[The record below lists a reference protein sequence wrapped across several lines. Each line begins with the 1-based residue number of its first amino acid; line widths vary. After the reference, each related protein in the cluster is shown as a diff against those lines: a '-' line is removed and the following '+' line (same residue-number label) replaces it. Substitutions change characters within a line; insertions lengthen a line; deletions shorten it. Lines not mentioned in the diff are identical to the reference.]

1 MRSKRLWATSGYQR
15 EPWIRGQKDIANNQ
29 QQKPPNALQG
39 LRFGIRCC
47 PPSPAYHTREPAK
60 WPQQRFLEKVPGA
73 LTLSI
78 THQPI
83 ANHRP
88 VVPRTFFSGDR
99 HVIFEEDSTCCLVRL
114 GSCKLRLLLFWLIIL
129 GGCTD
134 RQLTAPT
141 PQMDAQEQFWIRVLL
156 FENITACTLTSPSS
170 FSVFSEKTQTA
181 KTNFEKPHTPISI
194 DISAGTIVIDGHP
207 VAGQQVIV
215 APDKPHIFT
224 INGRDYRGK
233 LKLIINIDGS
243 SFDAINLVPL
253 EPYLAGVVGAEM
265 PDYWEPEALQAQAIA
280 SRTYCLYIKRHFG
293 GNRNWDLKKTQ
304 AHQVYLGLK
313 AESGQIWDAVN
324 KTQGRVLV
332 CTHPDG
338 TEDIFPTYYSSAC
351 GGHTESSKHVF
362 GDSFT
367 PLVGV
372 DCPYCKDV
380 AKRGFF
386 FWPIAQF
393 DKTTV
398 TTSLLQR
405 YPKLKMLG
413 EVTNIVP
420 ARQSD
425 YGRFSRLTSVK
436 LVGSSGTSDFLAA
449 EDLRLTIDP
458 TGLKLK
464 STICRIISMGDK
476 WLFLS
481 GRGYGHGVG
490 MCQCGAQAMAR
501 QGKRAAQILSYYYP
515 GSKFAKIY

>member
-1 MRSKRLWATSGYQR
+1 M
-15 EPWIRGQKDIANNQ
+15 
-29 QQKPPNALQG
+29 
-39 LRFGIRCC
+39 
-47 PPSPAYHTREPAK
+47 
-60 WPQQRFLEKVPGA
+60 
-73 LTLSI
+73 
-78 THQPI
+78 
-83 ANHRP
+83 
-88 VVPRTFFSGDR
+88 
-99 HVIFEEDSTCCLVRL
+99 
-114 GSCKLRLLLFWLIIL
+114 
-129 GGCTD
+129 
-134 RQLTAPT
+134 
-141 PQMDAQEQFWIRVLL
+141 
-156 FENITACTLTSPSS
+156 
-170 FSVFSEKTQTA
+170 
-181 KTNFEKPHTPISI
+181 
-194 DISAGTIVIDGHP
+194 
-207 VAGQQVIV
+207 
-215 APDKPHIFT
+215 
-224 INGRDYRGK
+224 
-233 LKLIINIDGS
+233 
-243 SFDAINLVPL
+243 
-253 EPYLAGVVGAEM
+253 
-265 PDYWEPEALQAQAIA
+265 
-280 SRTYCLYIKRHFG
+280 
-293 GNRNWDLKKTQ
+293 
-304 AHQVYLGLK
+304 
-313 AESGQIWDAVN
+313 
-324 KTQGRVLV
+324 V